1 MDEIL
6 EILEEN
12 ARISIEDLA
21 RLVKKSK
28 KEVEEAIKKYEKKGI
43 IAKYK
48 TCLLYTSPSPRDI
61 SGSRMPSSA

>member
-21 RLVKKSK
+21 RLVKKSR
-28 KEVEEAIKKYEKKGI
+28 KEG
-43 IAKYK
+43 
-48 TCLLYTSPSPRDI
+48 LLLSIR
-61 SGSRMPSSA
+61 R